1 MSTCLEKDIHS
12 IYIDNEL
19 PQNYIKEYESHLV
32 ICSTCRKEYQRL
44 ANISELLKSDK
55 NILSLSEDKTNAS
68 FERLQTKLH
77 YSKVIQTTKNNQ
89 FKNFRLASS
98 IAAVLAFLL
107 IIPFSIIQKSQKNNA
122 YNPSIQI
129 PINRNALEQ
138 GLSTVSFSSRKRN
151 TINRIKPNLTYD
163 TGIYSNFI
171 APRITTNDKPF
182 ETIDIF
188 RPKFNNK
195 ENIVMKITLT
205 SIGDIQNST
214 ELDIPLDFVSNIM
227 GYNP

>member
-1 MSTCLEKDIHS
+1 MHLNKD
-12 IYIDNEL
+12 Y
-19 PQNYIKEYESHLV
+19 
-32 ICSTCRKEYQRL
+32 
-44 ANISELLKSDK
+44 
-55 NILSLSEDKTNAS
+55 
-68 FERLQTKLH
+68 LH
-77 YSKVIQTTKNNQ
+77 
-89 FKNFRLASS
+89 
-98 IAAVLAFLL
+98 
-107 IIPFSIIQKSQKNNA
+107 
-122 YNPSIQI
+122 
-129 PINRNALEQ
+129 
-138 GLSTVSFSSRKRN
+138 